1 MPVGEIHK
9 AGELESGS
17 ILVLKN
23 ENKLQNVDA
32 WLLFSSIKIAV
43 FHIIYLINFVVSID
57 H

>member
-32 WLLFSSIKIAV
+32 WLYFLALKVPYFILFI
-43 FHIIYLINFVVSID
+43 
-57 H
+57 